1 MSANLMYGAQ
11 SSAKPVL
18 DMGDNAAENSFCRFF
33 ENMPS
38 RLPGTVRLFDRGD
51 YFSAHGQDALMIASQ
66 VYKTTNVIKYLG
78 AGSASKASSST
89 SNVNGITSKG
99 LPSLTL
105 SMALAKG
112 FLRDA
117 LTSRQMRVEIW
128 ESAGGMQRN
137 ASKWQLGKEAS
148 PGNLQQLEDLLFS
161 NIDNLSSPLVMAV
174 KLVLANGGTTRI
186 VGVAFADASSR
197 KLGVSE
203 FLDDEMFSNLESL
216 VIQLGIKECLIAE
229 TQETKTSREASSGKG
244 KKAAPIEIDGEPASV
259 PKPSKGKG
267 KDEHD
272 LLKMIGVIERC
283 GVVMTEVQGGMFNA
297 SRVQEDMKKLLHS
310 SLNPLAMP
318 EFDLKVAMSSLSA
331 IISYLDLADATP
343 HHGQWRLLHHDLSQY
358 MKLDASALKALNLMP
373 NPLELGGNKNMSLYG
388 LLNHCKTAQGQR
400 LLAMWLKQ
408 PLVNLHEIEKRQ
420 DMVEAFVED
429 HNTRRSLQAD
439 CLKPMPDFNRL
450 TKRFNRGIASLEDV
464 VRVYQ
469 AVSKLPQMIQLL
481 ENAQPKDQ
489 AQIDL
494 LERTFIA
501 PLREHSQNLEQYVN
515 MVEETIDL
523 DELAHHNFVLQAAF
537 DPTLEEI
544 KGKLIGVMDGLDD
557 EHDAVANATGID
569 KEKKLHL
576 EKHHVYGYSLR
587 VTKAEVTK
595 IKGKGY
601 IDLATQKSGTIFTT
615 RKLKKLSEEH
625 TELTQLY
632 EKTQRGLVKEVV
644 AIAASYTPILEA
656 LDNLVASLDVIVS
669 FAHVSDNAPIPY
681 VKPKVNEK
689 GSGDLVVKQ
698 ARHPCL
704 EVQDDISFIANDH
717 VMLKGAGE
725 FQILTGPNMG
735 GKSTYIRQVGV
746 IALMAQVGCFVPA
759 EEATLPVFD
768 SILARVG
775 AGDSQLKG
783 VSTFMAEMLETA
795 AILKTATKDSLVIID
810 ELGRGTST
818 YDGFGLAWA
827 ISEHIATSIHCFCL
841 FATHFHELTTLSQ
854 TLPHVKNYHVVAHV
868 TQKAENTKER
878 DITLLYKVEEGVC
891 DQSFGIHVAELANFP
906 ESVVRLAKRKA
917 DELEDFGDGTETGD
931 VFAKISK
938 QETDEGTQIIQEFFQ
953 AWKAM
958 EEEQESKMSDGDV
971 VAEKQK
977 VLQQVV
983 EQFKDKLE
991 GNAWVQTVLENF

>member
-1 MSANLMYGAQ
+1 MSATMMYGAQ

-18 DMGDNAAENSFCRFF
+18 DIGDNAAENSFCRFF
-33 ENMPS
+33 ENMPP
-38 RLPGTVRLFDRGD
+38 RLPGTVRLFDRGE

-78 AGSASKASSST
+78 AGGASKASSSI
-89 SNVNGITSKG
+89 SNVNGMTAKG

-112 FLRDA
+112 FLREA

-128 ESAGGMQRN
+128 ESSGGIQRN

-174 KLVLANGGTTRI
+174 KLTLANGGTTRI

-229 TQETKTSREASSGKG
+229 TQETKLGREGTGKG
-244 KKAAPIEIDGEPASV
+244 KKAAPIEIDSETV
-259 PKPSKGKG
+259 PSAPKLPKGKG
-267 KDEHD
+267 RDEHD
-272 LLKMIGVIERC
+272 LMKLIGVIERC
-283 GVVMTEVQGGMFNA
+283 GVVITEVQGGMFNA
-297 SRVQEDMKKLLHS
+297 SGVEQDMKKLLHS

-318 EFDLKVAMSSLSA
+318 EFELKVAMSSLAA
-331 IISYLDLADATP
+331 IISYLDLADAIP

-373 NPLELGGNKNMSLYG
+373 NPMELGGNKNMSLYG
-388 LLNHCKTAQGQR
+388 LLNHCRTAQGQR

-429 HNTRRSLQAD
+429 HTTRRSLQSD

-469 AVSKLPQMIQLL
+469 AVSKLPQMIALL
-481 ENAQPKDQ
+481 ENTQPNKQ
-489 AQIDL
+489 EQLDL
-494 LERTFIA
+494 IERTFIA
-501 PLREHSQNLEQYVN
+501 PLREHNQSLEQYCT

-537 DPTLEEI
+537 DPALEDI
-544 KGKLIGVMDGLDD
+544 KSKLMGVMDGLDE
-557 EHDAVANATGID
+557 EHDNVANATGID

-615 RKLKKLSEEH
+615 RKLKALSEEH
-625 TELTQLY
+625 IELTQLY

-656 LDNLVASLDVIVS
+656 LDSLVASLDVIVS
-669 FAHVSDNAPIPY
+669 FAHVSDNAPIAY
-681 VKPKVNEK
+681 VKPKVNAM
-689 GSGDLVVKQ
+689 GTGDLVVKQ

-704 EVQDDISFIANDH
+704 EVQDDINFIANDH
-717 VMLKGAGE
+717 VMLKGSGE

-795 AILKTATKDSLVIID
+795 AILKASNVA
-810 ELGRGTST
+810 EQAR
-818 YDGFGLAWA
+818 AR
-827 ISEHIATSIHCFCL
+827 HIATTIHCFCL

-854 TLPHVKNYHVVAHV
+854 SLPHVKNYHVVAHV
-868 TQKAENTKER
+868 TQKEENTKER

-938 QETDEGTQIIQEFFQ
+938 QETDEGTQIVQEFFN
-953 AWKAM
+953 AWKALDDTEARM
-958 EEEQESKMSDGDV
+958 ADDEDPAEAEQKI
-971 VAEKQK
+971 
-977 VLQQVV
+977 LQQVV
-983 EQFKDKLE
+983 AQFKDKLE
-991 GNAWVQTVLENF
+991 GNAWVKTVLENF